1 MLTLK
6 RFRRIEAAV
15 RAAGYGDSILW
26 AETIAAPVD
35 AHAFAEA
42 AVYVICN
49 SGMRTTVALV
59 IYDRC
64 MGALRRGQSSATVFG
79 HVGKAGAI
87 DLIWNER
94 EELFA
99 AFNVADDKVA
109 FCATL
114 PWIGPITKNH
124 LAKNFGVDTAKADVH
139 LQRLANVEKITA
151 HKLCARLAAQSGYR
165 AATVDTILW
174 RACTEGILDSKR
186 YEANGW
192 HGSFQPPNVA
202 A

>member
-15 RAAGYGDSILW
+15 RAAGYGDTILW
-26 AETIAAPVD
+26 SETIAAPVD
-35 AHAFAEA
+35 AQAFAEA
-42 AVYVICN
+42 AIYVICN

-64 MGALRRGQSSATVFG
+64 MGALNRGKSSATVFG

-87 DLIWNER
+87 DSIWADR
-94 EELFA
+94 EVLFS
-99 AFNVADDKVA
+99 AFNLAVDKVA
-109 FCATL
+109 FCAGL

-124 LAKNFGVDTAKADVH
+124 LAKNFGVDTAKSDVH
-139 LQRLANVEKITA
+139 LQRLANVENTTA

-174 RACTEGILDSKR
+174 RACAEGILNSKR
-186 YEANGW
+186 YETDGW
-192 HGSFQPPNVA
+192 RGSFWPEVKFE
-202 A
+202 